1 MFQFQ
6 VLYLLKIMNLSQYSE
21 VFMEE
26 SIDGEILAECND
38 SLLEKELHI
47 TNKVHRSRLLK
58 VISGRH
64 SAHNLRH
71 GLDPYA
77 GIIARTDV

>member
-1 MFQFQ
+1 M
-6 VLYLLKIMNLSQYSE
+6 LKILKLPQYSE
-21 VFMEE
+21 IFIEE
-26 SIDGEILAECND
+26 SIDGEVLAECD
-38 SLLEKELHI
+38 ESILENELRI
-47 TNKVHRSRLLK
+47 VNKLHRSRLLK

-77 GIIARTDV
+77 GIIARTEV